1 MILNGLDRSKG
12 YAHNTPMK
20 KVGYARVS
28 REDQNINSQRDA
40 LLAAG
45 CAEIFEDRISGAEF
59 SRVGLDRAL
68 AALDSGGVLVVWKL
82 DRLGRSMLDTVKIVL
97 DLDQRGVGFLSL
109 TESFDTKTPLGRG
122 VLALL
127 AAVAEDERER
137 LRERTKA
144 GMEAARRRGKSVG
157 RPSVL
162 TPEKRDIAERL
173 LAEGKGR
180 AMTARMIGVGPAKLR
195 RALNGKGI
203 LDGIS
208 RLNCN
213 R

>member
-59 SRVGLDRAL
+59 SRTGLDRAL

-127 AAVAEDERER
+127 AAVAEDERQR

-157 RPSVL
+157 RPRAL
-162 TPEKRDIAERL
+162 TAEKLAMAHRL
-173 LAEGKGR
+173 LSQGKGR
-180 AMTARMIGVGPAKLR
+180 VLVARMIGVGAATLR
-195 RALNGKGI
+195 RALNGKG
-203 LDGIS
+203 
-208 RLNCN
+208 
-213 R
+213 